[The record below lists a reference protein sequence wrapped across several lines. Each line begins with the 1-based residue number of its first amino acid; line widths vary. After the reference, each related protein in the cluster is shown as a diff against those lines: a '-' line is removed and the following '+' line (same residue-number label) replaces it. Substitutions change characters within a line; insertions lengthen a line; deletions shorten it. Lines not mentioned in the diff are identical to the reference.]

1 MSKLFND
8 CTHVDNTVSTSNFR
22 FSQRKWTERDW
33 DDCLNDEKTQAKEE
47 EDDILKSVKIADNC
61 DDLFDFLKGDN

>member
-33 DDCLNDEKTQAKEE
+33 DDCLNDEIKHVKEE
-47 EDDILKSVKIADNC
+47 ENSILSGIELREDS
-61 DDLFDFLKGDN
+61 LFGFLKEDN